1 LTASWLSVAAL
12 ASENGAKKGAKIPA
26 PKTMAMVKPRNNR
39 GNMAGFR
46 SCRAAVI
53 VLGNDR

>member
-1 LTASWLSVAAL
+1 LSVAAQ
-12 ASENGAKKGAKIPA
+12 EGEKGAKIPA
-26 PKTMAMVKPRNNR
+26 PTAIPRNNR